1 MVENASSS
9 VNQGRPLVYDLTFVQ
24 TANWPVIV
32 GDNCPI
38 EPALFPIGH
47 TSPFVNPY
55 GSSRHGTLDDFF
67 RTQCWDKVLG
77 QKVIRFKE

>member
-9 VNQGRPLVYDLTFVQ
+9 VNQGRPLVSDLTFVQ
-24 TANWPVIV
+24 TVSWLVVV
-32 GDNCPI
+32 GDVYLI
-38 EPALFPIGH
+38 EPASCPIRH